1 MQKEAIVNNNWK
13 VIFLSISMVLICL
26 IAVGCQKNEKA
37 TEPESFLEIPNPK
50 VTYADS
56 SEKAVSAQDLESSV
70 SNSADV
76 QTMVV
81 NGQSFSAW
89 DFKVDR
95 GTRQASV
102 VVSFDLPSNADWM
115 FNLRKGVRLTID
127 SETFLISGGGPIVV
141 YVRSARDGLLRKIS
155 FDNNSSAGVVEVVTD
170 PQEIPVRIERI
181 YFDLS
186 DRVLEKD
193 LTGQPVK
200 LVIDSLFLRPYE
212 GQECDEEYL
221 ARAQAR
227 LDEVQ
232 KGIVL
237 ACGSGDFSQ
246 EIVVQQKPVG
256 IDADAVIAS
265 VFPNGIF
272 VDLNMINGPWE
283 FILQP

>member
-1 MQKEAIVNNNWK
+1 MNNIKKVLFLCIAIVLMC
-13 VIFLSISMVLICL
+13 FT
-26 IAVGCQKNEKA
+26 AVSCQKNETA
-37 TEPESFLEIPNPK
+37 AEPQALPVIPKPQ

-56 SEKAVSAQDLESSV
+56 SEKAVSAQDSESSEN
-70 SNSADV
+70 NSPEM
-76 QTMVV
+76 QTMEV

-95 GTRQASV
+95 ESKQASV

-115 FNLRKGVRLTID
+115 FNLRKGVRLTIGN
-127 SETFLISGGGPIVV
+127 ETFLIGAGSPIVV
-141 YVRSARDGLLRKIS
+141 YVRSPRDGLLRKIS
-155 FDNNSSAGVVEVVTD
+155 FDNNSAAGVVEVVTD

-186 DRVLEKD
+186 DQVLEKD

-246 EIVVQQKPVG
+246 EIVVKQKPVG

-272 VDLNMINGPWE
+272 VDLNMIHGPWE

>member
-1 MQKEAIVNNNWK
+1 MNNPK
-13 VIFLSISMVLICL
+13 KRLFLCISMILICFT
-26 IAVGCQKNEKA
+26 AVGCQKNEKA

-102 VVSFDLPSNADWM
+102 VVSFDLPSDADWM
-115 FNLRKGVRLTID
+115 FNLRKGVRLTIGN
-127 SETFLISGGGPIVV
+127 ETFLMGAGSPIVN
-141 YVRSARDGLLRKIS
+141 YIRSPRDGLLRKIS
-155 FDNNSSAGVVEVVTD
+155 FDNNSAGGVVEVIAD
-170 PQEIPVRIERI
+170 PQEIPVRIDRI

-186 DRVLEKD
+186 DQVLEND
-193 LTGQPVK
+193 LTRQPVK

>member
-1 MQKEAIVNNNWK
+1 MNNNWK

-95 GTRQASV
+95 ESKQASV

-115 FNLRKGVRLTID
+115 FNLRKGVRLTIGN
-127 SETFLISGGGPIVV
+127 ETFLMGAGSPIVN
-141 YVRSARDGLLRKIS
+141 YVRSPRDGLLRKIS
-155 FDNNSSAGVVEVVTD
+155 FDNNSAGGVVEVIAD
-170 PQEIPVRIERI
+170 PQEIPVRIDRI

-186 DRVLEKD
+186 DQVLEND
-193 LTGQPVK
+193 LTRQPVK

-212 GQECDEEYL
+212 GQECDPEYL
-221 ARAQAR
+221 ARAQTR

-232 KGIVL
+232 KGILL
-237 ACGSGDFSQ
+237 ACGSGNFSQ
-246 EIVVQQKPVG
+246 EIVVQHKPVG

>member
-1 MQKEAIVNNNWK
+1 MNNMKK
-13 VIFLSISMVLICL
+13 VLFLSIFMVLMCFT
-26 IAVGCQKNEKA
+26 AVGCQKNEA
-37 TEPESFLEIPNPK
+37 AAEPEALPAIPNRQ
-50 VTYADS
+50 VTFADS
-56 SEKAVSAQDLESSV
+56 PENAVSAHDSESSEI
-70 SNSADV
+70 NSLDV

-95 GTRQASV
+95 DTKQASV

-115 FNLRKGVRLTID
+115 FNLREGVRLTID
-127 SETFLISGGGPIVV
+127 SETFLISGGSPIVD
-141 YVRSARDGLLRKIS
+141 YVRSPRDGLLRKIS
-155 FDNNSSAGVVEVVTD
+155 FDNNSAGGVVEVVTD
-170 PQEIPVRIERI
+170 TQEIPVRIERI

-186 DRVLEKD
+186 DQVLEND

-212 GQECDEEYL
+212 GQECNEEYL

-232 KGIVL
+232 KGILL

-246 EIVVQQKPVG
+246 EIVVQQKPAG
-256 IDADAVIAS
+256 IDANAVIAS

>member
-1 MQKEAIVNNNWK
+1 MNKKRQVL
-13 VIFLSISMVLICL
+13 FLTICVVLMCFMV
-26 IAVGCQKNEKA
+26 VGCANNLVA
-37 TEPESFLEIPNPK
+37 AEPEAPRANPNPH

-56 SEKAVSAQDLESSV
+56 SAKVVSAQDSESLTN
-70 SNSADV
+70 NSTEV

-89 DFKVDR
+89 DLQVDR
-95 GTRQASV
+95 DTKRASI
-102 VVSFDLPSNADWM
+102 VVSFDLPSDADWM

-127 SETFLISGGGPIVV
+127 SETFLISGGGPIVS
-141 YVRSARDGLLRKIS
+141 YVRSPVDGLLRKIS
-155 FDNNSSAGVVEVVTD
+155 FDNNSAGGVVEIVTD

-186 DRVLEKD
+186 DQVLEND
-193 LTGQPVK
+193 LTGKPVK

-212 GQECDEEYL
+212 GQECDKEYL

-237 ACGSGDFSQ
+237 ACGSGEFSQ
-246 EIVVQQKPVG
+246 EIVVQQKPAG
-256 IDADAVIAS
+256 IDADAVIAA

>member
-1 MQKEAIVNNNWK
+1 MNKLKRNLI
-13 VIFLSISMVLICL
+13 LSISVALMCFMV
-26 IAVGCQKNEKA
+26 VGCANNLVSA
-37 TEPESFLEIPNPK
+37 EPEAPRANPNPQ
-50 VTYADS
+50 VTYVDS
-56 SEKAVSAQDLESSV
+56 SAKVVSAQEIASSETKV
-70 SNSADV
+70 SDS

-89 DFKVDR
+89 DFQIDR
-95 GTRQASV
+95 DAKQASA
-102 VVSFDLPSNADWM
+102 VVSFDLPSYADWT
-115 FNLRKGVRLTID
+115 FNLRKGVRLTIG
-127 SETFLISGGGPIVV
+127 SETLLISGGGPIVS
-141 YVRSARDGLLRKIS
+141 YVRSPVDGVLRKIS
-155 FDNNSSAGVVEVVTD
+155 FDNKSAAGVVEVVTD
-170 PQEIPVRIERI
+170 PQEVPVRIERI

-186 DRVLEKD
+186 DQVLEND

-221 ARAQAR
+221 GRAQAR

-232 KGIVL
+232 KGIEL

-246 EIVVQQKPVG
+246 EIVVQQKPAG

>member
-37 TEPESFLEIPNPK
+37 TEPESFLESPNPK

-95 GTRQASV
+95 ESKQASV

-115 FNLRKGVRLTID
+115 FNLRKGVRLTIGN
-127 SETFLISGGGPIVV
+127 ETFLMGAGSPIVN
-141 YVRSARDGLLRKIS
+141 YIRSPRDGLLRKIS
-155 FDNNSSAGVVEVVTD
+155 FDNNSAGGVVEVIAD
-170 PQEIPVRIERI
+170 PQEIPVRIDRI

-186 DRVLEKD
+186 DQVLEND
-193 LTGQPVK
+193 LTRQPVK

-256 IDADAVIAS
+256 IDADALS
-265 VFPNGIF
+265 GVFLMARI
-272 VDLNMINGPWE
+272 
-283 FILQP
+283 

>member
-1 MQKEAIVNNNWK
+1 MNNIKKVLFLCIAIVLMC
-13 VIFLSISMVLICL
+13 FT
-26 IAVGCQKNEKA
+26 AVSCQKNESA
-37 TEPESFLEIPNPK
+37 AEPQALPVIPKPQ

-56 SEKAVSAQDLESSV
+56 SEKAVSAQDSESSEN
-70 SNSADV
+70 NSPEM
-76 QTMVV
+76 QTMEV

-95 GTRQASV
+95 ESKQASV

-115 FNLRKGVRLTID
+115 FNLRKGVRLTIGN
-127 SETFLISGGGPIVV
+127 ETFLIGAGSPIVV
-141 YVRSARDGLLRKIS
+141 YVRSPRDGLLRKIS
-155 FDNNSSAGVVEVVTD
+155 FDNNSAAGVVEVVTD

-186 DRVLEKD
+186 DQVLEKD

-246 EIVVQQKPVG
+246 EIVVKQKPVG

-272 VDLNMINGPWE
+272 VDLNMIHGPWE

>member
-1 MQKEAIVNNNWK
+1 MNNPK
-13 VIFLSISMVLICL
+13 KRLFLCISMILICFT
-26 IAVGCQKNEKA
+26 AVGCQKNEKA

-56 SEKAVSAQDLESSV
+56 SENAVSAQDSESSD
-70 SNSADV
+70 NNYPDI

-95 GTRQASV
+95 ESKQASV

-115 FNLRKGVRLTID
+115 FNLRKGVRLTIGN
-127 SETFLISGGGPIVV
+127 ETFLMGAGSPIVN
-141 YVRSARDGLLRKIS
+141 YIRSPRDGLLRKIS
-155 FDNNSSAGVVEVVTD
+155 FDNNSAGGVVEVIAD
-170 PQEIPVRIERI
+170 PQEIPVRIDRI

-186 DRVLEKD
+186 DQVLEND
-193 LTGQPVK
+193 LTRQPVK

-232 KGIVL
+232 KGILL
-237 ACGSGDFSQ
+237 ACGSGNFSQ
-246 EIVVQQKPVG
+246 EIVVQHKPVG

>member
-1 MQKEAIVNNNWK
+1 MNNPK
-13 VIFLSISMVLICL
+13 KLLFLCISMILICFT
-26 IAVGCQKNEKA
+26 AVGCQKNEKA

-56 SEKAVSAQDLESSV
+56 SENAVSAQDSESSD
-70 SNSADV
+70 NNYPDI

-95 GTRQASV
+95 ESKQASV

-115 FNLRKGVRLTID
+115 FNLRKGVRLTIGN
-127 SETFLISGGGPIVV
+127 ETFLMGAGSPIVN
-141 YVRSARDGLLRKIS
+141 YIRSPRDGLLRKIS
-155 FDNNSSAGVVEVVTD
+155 FDNNSAGGVVEVIAD
-170 PQEIPVRIERI
+170 PQEIPVRIDRI

-186 DRVLEKD
+186 DQVLEND
-193 LTGQPVK
+193 LTRQPVK

>member
-1 MQKEAIVNNNWK
+1 MNKLKRNL
-13 VIFLSISMVLICL
+13 FLSISVVLMCFMV
-26 IAVGCQKNEKA
+26 VGCANNLVA
-37 TEPESFLEIPNPK
+37 AEPEAPRANPNPQ
-50 VTYADS
+50 VTYVDS
-56 SEKAVSAQDLESSV
+56 SEKAVTAQDSESIV
-70 SNSADV
+70 NNSTEV

-89 DFKVDR
+89 DLQVDR
-95 GTRQASV
+95 DAKQASV
-102 VVSFDLPSNADWM
+102 VVSFDLPSYADWT

-127 SETFLISGGGPIVV
+127 SETFLISGGGPIVS
-141 YVRSARDGLLRKIS
+141 YVRSPVDGLLRKIS
-155 FDNNSSAGVVEVVTD
+155 FDNNSAGGVVEVVTE
-170 PQEIPVRIERI
+170 PQEKPVRIERI

-186 DRVLEKD
+186 DQVLEND

-246 EIVVQQKPVG
+246 EIVVQQKPAG

-265 VFPNGIF
+265 VFPNGMF

-283 FILQP
+283 FSLQP

>member
-1 MQKEAIVNNNWK
+1 MNNMKK
-13 VIFLSISMVLICL
+13 VLFLSISMVLMCFMM
-26 IAVGCQKNEKA
+26 VGCEKSQA
-37 TEPESFLEIPNPK
+37 EAEPEALLAIPNPQ
-50 VTYADS
+50 VTYANS
-56 SEKAVSAQDLESSV
+56 LEKAVSAHDSDFSETDSSEK
-70 SNSADV
+70 
-76 QTMVV
+76 QTQVV
-81 NGQSFSAW
+81 NGQSFSVW

-95 GTRQASV
+95 DTKQASV

-127 SETFLISGGGPIVV
+127 SETFLISGGGPIVD
-141 YVRSARDGLLRKIS
+141 YVRSPKDGLLRKIS
-155 FDNNSSAGVVEVVTD
+155 FDNNSAGGVVEVVTD

-186 DRVLEKD
+186 DQVLEND

-212 GQECDEEYL
+212 GQECDADYL

-237 ACGSGDFSQ
+237 ACAGGEFSQ
-246 EIVVQQKPVG
+246 EIVVKEKPAG

-272 VDLNMINGPWE
+272 VDLNKINGPWE
-283 FILQP
+283 FILQL

>member
-1 MQKEAIVNNNWK
+1 MNNIKKVLFLCIAIVLMC
-13 VIFLSISMVLICL
+13 FT
-26 IAVGCQKNEKA
+26 AVSCQKNESA
-37 TEPESFLEIPNPK
+37 AEPQALPVIPKPQ

-56 SEKAVSAQDLESSV
+56 SEKAVSAQDSESSEN
-70 SNSADV
+70 NSPEM
-76 QTMVV
+76 QTMEV

-95 GTRQASV
+95 ESKQASV

-115 FNLRKGVRLTID
+115 FNLRKGVRLTIGN
-127 SETFLISGGGPIVV
+127 ETFLIGAGSPIVV
-141 YVRSARDGLLRKIS
+141 YVRSPRDGLLRKIS
-155 FDNNSSAGVVEVVTD
+155 FDNNSAAGVEEVVND

-186 DRVLEKD
+186 DQVIEKD

-246 EIVVQQKPVG
+246 EIVVKQKPVG

-272 VDLNMINGPWE
+272 VDLNMIHGPWE

>member
-1 MQKEAIVNNNWK
+1 MNNPK
-13 VIFLSISMVLICL
+13 KLLFLCISMVLICFT
-26 IAVGCQKNEKA
+26 AVGCQKHETA
-37 TEPESFLEIPNPK
+37 AELESLLEIPNPK

-56 SEKAVSAQDLESSV
+56 PENAVSAQDSESSD
-70 SNSADV
+70 NNYPDI

-95 GTRQASV
+95 ESKQASV

-115 FNLRKGVRLTID
+115 FNLRKGVRLTIGN
-127 SETFLISGGGPIVV
+127 ETFLMGAGSPIVN
-141 YVRSARDGLLRKIS
+141 YIRSPRDGLLRKIS
-155 FDNNSSAGVVEVVTD
+155 FDNNSAGGVVEVIAD
-170 PQEIPVRIERI
+170 PQEIPVRIDRI

-186 DRVLEKD
+186 DQVLEND
-193 LTGQPVK
+193 LTRQPVK

-246 EIVVQQKPVG
+246 EIVVQQKPAG
-256 IDADAVIAS
+256 IDEDAVIAS

-272 VDLNMINGPWE
+272 IDLNKINGPWE

>member
-1 MQKEAIVNNNWK
+1 VNNIRN

-26 IAVGCQKNEKA
+26 MAIGCQKKEMA
-37 TEPESFLEIPNPK
+37 TEPESLLEIPNPK

-56 SEKAVSAQDLESSV
+56 SEKAVSAQDLDSSE
-70 SNSADV
+70 SNSPDI
-76 QTMVV
+76 QTTVV

-95 GTRQASV
+95 DTKQASV
-102 VVSFDLPSNADWM
+102 VVSFDLPSDADWM

-127 SETFLISGGGPIVV
+127 NETFLISEGSPIVV
-141 YVRSARDGLLRKIS
+141 YVRSPRDGLLRKIS
-155 FDNNSSAGVVEVVTD
+155 FDNNSTAGVVEVVTD

-186 DRVLEKD
+186 DQVLEKD

-212 GQECDEEYL
+212 GQECDPEYL

-237 ACGSGDFSQ
+237 ACASGDFSQ
-246 EIVVQQKPVG
+246 EIVVQQSPVG
-256 IDADAVIAS
+256 INSDAIIAS

-272 VDLNMINGPWE
+272 VDLNKINGPWE